1 MYSTLSPL
9 ISGHSPKRGVSA
21 MDKQGSDQRMT
32 RKTNAI
38 MGEFAFD
45 NAVDANKSETA
56 EYLAQMA
63 SELFTLAKTARL
75 ERLSLLLDFVRRE
88 AEAETG
94 AA

>member
-1 MYSTLSPL
+1 
-9 ISGHSPKRGVSA
+9 
-21 MDKQGSDQRMT
+21 MDKQASDQRKT
-32 RKTNAI
+32 RAASAI
-38 MGEFAFD
+38 IGEFAFE
-45 NAVDANKSETA
+45 NAIDANKIETA

-63 SELFTLAKTARL
+63 SELFALAKTARL